1 MDRLIFIRHGESQHT
16 VQGLMGGWVETP
28 LTALGERQVKAVAD
42 HLAELKLPGVTEL
55 YTSDL
60 KRAAQTSRI
69 IGETLSLR
77 PVEMCELREIN
88 TGDAAGLSKSEV
100 AKINGPTPEL
110 PDLDWRPNE
119 NAETYREMA
128 ERVASALQLI
138 ENSHTDTAIVV
149 GHGLSG
155 QELLRAWL
163 RLPLESKIAFNF
175 DSASLTEM
183 RINRWGERQLERLNI
198 TFPVG
203 H

>member
-1 MDRLIFIRHGESQHT
+1 MDRLIFIRHGESQHA
-16 VQGLMGGWVETP
+16 VQGLMGGWVDAP

-42 HLAELKLPGVTEL
+42 YLTELNLPGVTEL

-60 KRAAQTSRI
+60 KRAVQSARI
-69 IGETLSLR
+69 IGKTLSLR
-77 PVEMCELREIN
+77 PVEMRELREIN
-88 TGDAAGLSKSEV
+88 TGDAAGLSKSEAV
-100 AKINGPTPEL
+100 KVNDPPPEL

-128 ERVASALQLI
+128 ERLASALRCI
-138 ENSHTDTAIVV
+138 ENSHTNTAIVI

-175 DSASLTEM
+175 DSASLTEV
-183 RINRWGERQLERLNI
+183 RINQWGERQLERLNI
-198 TFPVG
+198 TVPVG
-203 H
+203 P